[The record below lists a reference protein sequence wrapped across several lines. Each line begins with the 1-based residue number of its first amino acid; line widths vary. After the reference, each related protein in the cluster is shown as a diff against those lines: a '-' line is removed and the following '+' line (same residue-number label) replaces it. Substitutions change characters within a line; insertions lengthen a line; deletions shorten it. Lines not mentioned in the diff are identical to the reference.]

1 MKQLA
6 ISSRKG
12 CSFLSQ
18 SNLSSAVTYAC
29 NIPAFGKTSMTL
41 CINANCY
48 VTLKTK
54 LKATL
59 YA

>member
-1 MKQLA
+1 MKQLT

-29 NIPAFGKTSMTL
+29 NITAFGKTSMTL

-48 VTLKTK
+48 MLP
-54 LKATL
+54 
-59 YA
+59 